1 MREIIATG
9 KDTEQAIE
17 AGLLELNVAREDV
30 KIEILET
37 NRKLQYPKQKIHWM
51 SLIAYCK

>member
-17 AGLLELNVAREDV
+17 AGLLELNVSREDV
-30 KIEILET
+30 KIEILEPG
-37 NRKLQYPKQKIHWM
+37 RLRLLGAGPR
-51 SLIAYCK
+51 LR

>member
-17 AGLLELNVAREDV
+17 AGFLELNVAREDV
-30 KIEILET
+30 KIEIH
-37 NRKLQYPKQKIHWM
+37 PK
-51 SLIAYCK
+51 SFLVYFL